1 MSRISAYESFRDR
14 LFAGDLK
21 PGQFV
26 TQRELAELAGVSL
39 GSAREAIQRLEHD
52 SLLKVHPQRGIQVAD
67 VTLRFIREAFQLR
80 SILELAAV
88 SDYCEFHQDKAEAT
102 LRDTNDVLQ
111 RAQKEASAE
120 VLSQAVDVDWRFHD
134 ELVGAIN
141 NELVE
146 ETYQIN
152 AVRLRL
158 IRTNIRLSAKRVFGA
173 LEEHIAILEA
183 CARGDAEA
191 AQSKLSDHLSVAM
204 QRAMEGI

>member
-88 SDYCEFHQDKAEAT
+88 PDYCEFHQDKAEAT

>member
-88 SDYCEFHQDKAEAT
+88 PDYCEFHQDKAEVT

>member
-80 SILELAAV
+80 SILELAAIP
-88 SDYCEFHQDKAEAT
+88 DYCEFHQDQAEAT

>member
-88 SDYCEFHQDKAEAT
+88 PDYCEFHQDKAEAT

-134 ELVGAIN
+134 ELVSAIN

-183 CARGDAEA
+183 CARGDADA

>member
-80 SILELAAV
+80 SILELAAIP
-88 SDYCEFHQDKAEAT
+88 DYCEFHQDKAEAT